1 MTEHN
6 NNQPPKNPPR
16 PDDQNPDEQNPAE
29 QSNLQ
34 SESAQQNRTQPNHE
48 HLLANVSKQVRV
60 SPIWIVPIVA
70 LLIGLWLIYD
80 NYTRVG
86 KQITLSMTN
95 AEGIEAGKTKI
106 KVHSVDIGQVEQ
118 VTLSDDLSHI
128 EVLARITPKAQPM
141 LVKDTQLWVV
151 KPRIGLEGISGL
163 NTVISGSYI
172 QLQPGKDQEET
183 DHFTVLDQPPISL
196 NGAKGVHVNLEGK
209 VGNALRVGDPV
220 TYQGLRVGRVVSA
233 TFDPKQRKMQH
244 ELFIEHPYDVL
255 VTENSR
261 FWTAVGIDVKLDA
274 EGFKANIPTV
284 ESLIAGGVSFGHPDD
299 TPMGQPVRSETKF
312 ELFANEEAAR
322 QQTYAQ
328 YIEYVLLVDDTV
340 RGLTKGAPVE
350 FRGLRIGTV
359 MNVPW
364 KFNSPER
371 KKDFRYAIP
380 VLIHLEPGRLAD
392 NGQADLAEWKT
403 RIGHML
409 DRGLHATLK
418 SGNLLTGSV
427 YVDLNVGPKGHK
439 PYKRERFE
447 GWPVLPTSA
456 TSLAQIEQKL
466 SDLLDKLNRLN
477 VEPVLSGLDKN
488 LQQSEITM
496 KEIRALSVQVNQFIS
511 QPDLQQMPANL
522 NKTMQE
528 VQATLKGLSPDSP
541 AYQELTS
548 TLQRLDKALR
558 DIQPLARTLNEEP
571 SAVLF
576 GRKPGNDPVPQ
587 APANPLVPQAPA
599 NQQLPQ
605 APADPQLPQAPAKP

>member
-1 MTEHN
+1 MTESPDN
-6 NNQPPKNPPR
+6 QPSNNQAPNS
-16 PDDQNPDEQNPAE
+16 QQPAN
-29 QSNLQ
+29 QS
-34 SESAQQNRTQPNHE
+34 
-48 HLLANVSKQVRV
+48 LAKVGNQVRI

-70 LLIGLWLIYD
+70 MLIGLWLAYD
-80 NYTRVG
+80 NYTKVG

-106 KVHSVDIGQVEQ
+106 KVHSVDIGQIEQ
-118 VTLSDDLSHI
+118 VTLSDDLTHI
-128 EVLARITPKAQPM
+128 EVTARITPKAQPM

-163 NTVISGSYI
+163 NTVISGAYI
-172 QLQPGKDQEET
+172 QLQPGKSQEET
-183 DHFTVLDQPPISL
+183 DQFTVLDQPPISL
-196 NGAKGVHVNLEGK
+196 NGAQGVHVNLEGK

-255 VTENSR
+255 VTRNSR

-284 ESLIAGGVSFGHPDD
+284 ESLIAGGVSFGHPEDQ
-299 TPMGQPVRSETKF
+299 PMGEPVRSETTF
-312 ELFANEEAAR
+312 ELYANEDAAR
-322 QQTYAQ
+322 QQTYDQ
-328 YIEYVLLVDDTV
+328 YLEYVLLVDDTV
-340 RGLTKGAPVE
+340 RGLTKNAPVE
-350 FRGLRIGTV
+350 FRGLRVGTV
-359 MNVPW
+359 ISVPY

-392 NGQADLAEWKT
+392 NGQADLQEWKN
-403 RIGHML
+403 RINHML

-427 YVDLNVGPKGHK
+427 YVDLNMGRKTHK

-447 GWPVLPTSA
+447 GLPVLPTSA
-456 TSLAQIEQKL
+456 TSLAQIEQKM
-466 SDLLDKLNRLN
+466 SDLLDKLNNLK

-488 LQQSEITM
+488 LQQSDTTLQ
-496 KEIRALSVQVNQFIS
+496 EIRSLSTQINKFIS
-511 QPDLQQMPANL
+511 QPELQQMPANL

-528 VQATLKGLSPDSP
+528 LQSTLKGLSPDSP
-541 AYQELTS
+541 AYQELTT

-587 APANPLVPQAPA
+587 APANLQTPANQPAPA
-599 NQQLPQ
+599 NP
-605 APADPQLPQAPAKP
+605 

>member
-1 MTEHN
+1 MTESPD
-6 NNQPPKNPPR
+6 NQPPNSQT
-16 PDDQNPDEQNPAE
+16 PDTE
-29 QSNLQ
+29 QSGNQ
-34 SESAQQNRTQPNHE
+34 S
-48 HLLANVSKQVRV
+48 LAKVGNQVRI
-60 SPIWIVPIVA
+60 SPIWIVPVVA
-70 LLIGLWLIYD
+70 MLIGIWLMYD
-80 NYTRVG
+80 NYTKVG

-106 KVHSVDIGQVEQ
+106 KVHSVDIGQIEQ
-118 VTLSDDLSHI
+118 VTLSDDLTHI
-128 EVLARITPKAQPM
+128 EVTARITPKAQPM

-163 NTVISGSYI
+163 NTVISGAYI
-172 QLQPGKDQEET
+172 QLQPGKSTEET
-183 DHFTVLDQPPISL
+183 DQFTVLDQPPISL

-255 VTENSR
+255 VTRNSR

-299 TPMGQPVRSETKF
+299 QPMGEPVRSETTF
-312 ELFANEEAAR
+312 ELFANEDAAR
-322 QQTYAQ
+322 QQTYDQ
-328 YIEYVLLVDDTV
+328 YLEYVLLVDDTV
-340 RGLTKGAPVE
+340 RGLTKNAPVE

-359 MNVPW
+359 ISVPY

-392 NGQADLAEWKT
+392 TGQADLQEWKN
-403 RIGHML
+403 RINHML

-427 YVDLNVGPKGHK
+427 YVDLNMDRKTHK

-447 GWPVLPTSA
+447 GLPVLPTSA
-456 TSLAQIEQKL
+456 TSLAQIEQKM
-466 SDLLDKLNRLN
+466 SDLLDKLNNLK

-488 LQQSEITM
+488 LQQSDTTLQ
-496 KEIRALSVQVNQFIS
+496 EIRALSTQINKFIS
-511 QPDLQQMPANL
+511 QPELQQMPANL
-522 NKTMQE
+522 NKTMQDL
-528 VQATLKGLSPDSP
+528 QATLKGLSPDSP
-541 AYQELTS
+541 AYQELTT

-587 APANPLVPQAPA
+587 APANLQTPANQPAPA
-599 NQQLPQ
+599 NP
-605 APADPQLPQAPAKP
+605 

>member
-1 MTEHN
+1 MTEQN
-6 NNQPPKNPPR
+6 NNQPPTNPQGR
-16 PDDQNPDEQNPAE
+16 DQKGPDEQSPDE
-29 QSNLQ
+29 QSNVQ
-34 SESAQQNRTQPNHE
+34 PEAAQQSKSQPAHD

-118 VTLSDDLSHI
+118 VTLSDDLTHI

-172 QLQPGKDQEET
+172 QLQPGKELEET

-299 TPMGQPVRSETKF
+299 TPMGQPVRSATKF

-392 NGQADLAEWKT
+392 NGQANLEEWKT

-409 DRGLHATLK
+409 ERGLHATLK

-427 YVDLNVGPKGHK
+427 YVDLNVGQKGHK

-447 GWPVLPTSA
+447 GLPVLPTSA

-466 SDLLDKLNRLN
+466 SDLLDKLNHLN

-587 APANPLVPQAPA
+587 APANQQLPQAPA
-599 NQQLPQ
+599 NPQ

>member
-16 PDDQNPDEQNPAE
+16 PDDQNPDEHNPAE
-29 QSNLQ
+29 QSNVQ
-34 SESAQQNRTQPNHE
+34 PESAQQNRSQPTHE

-380 VLIHLEPGRLAD
+380 VLIHLEPGRLTD

-447 GWPVLPTSA
+447 GLPVLPTSA

-496 KEIRALSVQVNQFIS
+496 KDIRALSVQVNQFIS

-587 APANPLVPQAPA
+587 APANQQA
-599 NQQLPQ
+599 PQ

>member
-16 PDDQNPDEQNPAE
+16 PDDQNPDEHNPAE
-29 QSNLQ
+29 QSNVQ
-34 SESAQQNRTQPNHE
+34 PESAQQNRSQPTHE

-447 GWPVLPTSA
+447 GLPVLPTSA

-587 APANPLVPQAPA
+587 APANPLVQQAPA
-599 NQQLPQ
+599 NQQAPQ